1 MPRKVPQRM
10 CVTCRTMKS
19 KRELIRIVLSQDG
32 SVMLDATGKKPG
44 RGAYVCR
51 SRTCIAQAVRAHRLD
66 KGLKT
71 AVGADVIDQLIKEM
85 EALPEHD
92 PTDTDNEED
101 TGSGR

>member
-10 CVTCRTMKS
+10 CVACRTMKA
-19 KRELIRIVLSQDG
+19 KRELIRVVLGQDG
-32 SVMLDATGKKPG
+32 TVTLDATGKKPG

-66 KGLKT
+66 HALKT

-85 EALPEHD
+85 EALPEHE
-92 PTDTDNEED
+92 PTDTDHK
-101 TGSGR
+101 

>member
-10 CVTCRTMKS
+10 CVACRTMKA
-19 KRELIRIVLSQDG
+19 KRELIRVVLGQDG
-32 SVMLDATGKKPG
+32 TVTMDATGKKPG

-71 AVGADVIDQLIKEM
+71 AVGADVIDQLIEEM
-85 EALPEHD
+85 EALPEHE
-92 PTDTDNEED
+92 PTDTDHK
-101 TGSGR
+101 

>member
-10 CVTCRTMKS
+10 CVACRTMKA
-19 KRELIRIVLSQDG
+19 KRELIRVVLGQDG
-32 SVMLDATGKKPG
+32 TVALDATGKKPG

-71 AVGADVIDQLIKEM
+71 AVGADVIDLLIEEM
-85 EALPEHD
+85 EALPEHE
-92 PTDTDNEED
+92 PTDTDHK
-101 TGSGR
+101 